1 MQTSVASRLSLKLL
15 AGALVLSLT
24 IGGGALALLLL
35 RAGGSAGQG
44 AAAPIMSAPNFML
57 TDQLGRPV
65 SDADLRGKVV
75 VADFIYTTCTD
86 ICPALTAQMA
96 SLRTRLEQ
104 EGLLGDEVVLLSVS
118 VDPAR
123 DTPAVLKTYSEP
135 FAADPA
141 NWLFLTGDEAA
152 IRAVVVDGFLLGVEV
167 MEAAAQDAAAH
178 EVGTAHSLGDGHTNG
193 HGAGH
198 GGDYEVSHSGRFV
211 VIDRDWQIRGYY
223 DSAELDQNELVAN
236 IQTLAR

>member
-1 MQTSVASRLSLKLL
+1 MQTSVVPRLSIKLL
-15 AGALVLSLT
+15 AGALILSLA

-35 RAGGSAGQG
+35 RAGGPAGQG
-44 AAAPIMSAPNFML
+44 AAAPIAPAPSFML

-65 SDADLRGKVV
+65 SDTDLRGKVV

-96 SLRTRLEQ
+96 SLRTRLEH
-104 EGLLGDEVVLLSVS
+104 EGLLGDVVLLSFS

-123 DTPAVLKTYSEP
+123 DTPAVLKAYSEP
-135 FAADPA
+135 FAADPT
-141 NWLFLTGDEAA
+141 NWRFLTGDEAA
-152 IRAVVVDGFLLGVEV
+152 IQEVVVDGFLLGVEV
-167 MEAAAQDAAAH
+167 MEAAAEDAAAH
-178 EVGTAHSLGDGHTNG
+178 EAGSAHSLGDGHTGG
-193 HGAGH
+193 HGASH

-211 VIDRDWQIRGYY
+211 LIDRDWQIRGYH
-223 DSAELDQNELVAN
+223 DSAELDQDELVAS